1 MSYHEKENIV
11 NIFSSLLITAIY
23 ALAIYHRHLDGRIDL
38 TTDFRS
44 WGVIFLVFLGV
55 SIVARI
61 IIMIIFSIINTIATR
76 EENIPAPDERDRL
89 IKLKGVRNSHYAFAS
104 TIWTGFIFLAVGL
117 PVYWLVIIFII
128 SGLIAELVD
137 NGSQLYY
144 HRKGI

>member
-11 NIFSSLLITAIY
+11 NIFSSLLITAVF
-23 ALAIYHRHLDGRIDL
+23 ALGVYQRQLDGRIDL
-38 TTDFRS
+38 TENLSS
-44 WGVIFLVFLGV
+44 WGKIFLIFIGV

-61 IIMIIFSIINTIATR
+61 IIMIVFNIINTIATR
-76 EENIPAPDERDRL
+76 EEKIPAPDERDRL
-89 IKLKGVRNSHYAFAS
+89 IKLKSTRNSYYTFSS

-117 PVYWLVIIFII
+117 PVYWLFLIFIL

-144 HRKGI
+144 HRKGV